1 MTSAAISLLSTAG
14 MLTTQPSAPEK
25 AAKADTASFAA
36 TLQKAGQA
44 HAGKTAAAPAP
55 KAETPGGHQP
65 AQANLGTVMVAP
77 ATPDETLPVE
87 VPAQPLV
94 TPTLDGSS
102 SHPAEALSGLEG
114 ELVQPA
120 DQQEPVDSAAVVDT
134 QAPGT
139 PVLTNDL
146 ALAAVPV
153 TPPQAPVTPPTADA
167 SQERTLGST
176 LLASITLGKSLEKS
190 SAAQDLPA
198 MDRQP
203 GDDSVDDQA
212 GAGALKA
219 AERVGVQAVATLP
232 AAAEHAAK
240 AALPPVQQA
249 PDDDATTVTG
259 EALRD
264 TKLTDFQARLDSVNN
279 AGQAIAT
286 PMTSASQGTQAP
298 TASATVKTPVGSLEW
313 AKQVGQQLVNFHLKG
328 DQNVQLHLN
337 PANLGP
343 MSITLNVD
351 EHLQATAHF
360 AAHSVQVRAALEQG
374 IAQLRDAMAQQGIS
388 LGDTSVGEQRQQGF
402 AHADQGQSRQ
412 GNIQQLPGMSIV
424 ADEPVQEPASSA
436 ARAGEISIYA

>member
-14 MLTTQPSAPEK
+14 MLTTQPSVPDK
-25 AAKADTASFAA
+25 AAKTDTASFAA
-36 TLQKAGQA
+36 TLQKAGQT
-44 HAGKTAAAPAP
+44 HVGKTAAAPAL
-55 KAETPGGHQP
+55 KAETQGGHQP

-77 ATPDETLPVE
+77 VTPGETLPVE
-87 VPAQPLV
+87 VPAPTLAA
-94 TPTLDGSS
+94 PTLDDPS
-102 SHPAEALSGLEG
+102 SHHAEALSDLEG

-120 DQQEPVDSAAVVDT
+120 DEQEPFDSAAAVDT
-134 QAPGT
+134 QAPEA
-139 PVLTNDL
+139 PALNDL
-146 ALAAVPV
+146 ALAAAPLPPPLTPV
-153 TPPQAPVTPPTADA
+153 TQPNADA

-176 LLASITLGKSLEKS
+176 LLASITLGKSLEKPS
-190 SAAQDLPA
+190 TAKDLPA
-198 MDRQP
+198 IDLQP
-203 GDDSVDDQA
+203 GDDSVADQA
-212 GAGALKA
+212 GTGALKA
-219 AERVGVQAVATLP
+219 AERMGTQAVATLP
-232 AAAEHAAK
+232 AEADHVAK
-240 AALPPVQQA
+240 AALPPVQQT

-264 TKLTDFQARLDSVNN
+264 TKPADFQARLDSVNN
-279 AGQAIAT
+279 AGQATAT
-286 PMTSASQGTQAP
+286 PITSASQGTQAP
-298 TASATVKTPVGSLEW
+298 TASATVQTPVGSPEW
-313 AKQVGQQLVNFHLKG
+313 AKQVGQQLVSFHLKG

-360 AAHSVQVRAALEQG
+360 AAHNVQVRTALEQG

-402 AHADQGQSRQ
+402 AHADQGHSRQ
-412 GNIQQLPGMSIV
+412 GNIQQLPGMSVV